1 MKLQQGTQSIQEE
14 KHEIECAYNYTNVAI
29 KVFDNSMDGVYGIDD
44 LPETEYKAHCRSDP
58 MKQGINL
65 DSLVLNLQGRV
76 SSQWYQFGSA
86 LGVPEKILN
95 QLVGYSDKDA
105 LVEVLDYW
113 LKHHSYQPS
122 WSEIRDAI
130 IKCAEE

>member
-1 MKLQQGTQSIQEE
+1 MLLI
-14 KHEIECAYNYTNVAI
+14 
-29 KVFDNSMDGVYGIDD
+29 
-44 LPETEYKAHCRSDP
+44 TE
-58 MKQGINL
+58 GINL

-76 SSQWYQFGSA
+76 SSHWYQFGSA

-113 LKHHSYQPS
+113 LGHHSYQPS
-122 WSEIRDAI
+122 WNEIRDAVKMCGKELI
-130 IKCAEE
+130 